1 MVTIS
6 QKKRKNNP
14 IIRVIDQY
22 TAKKVHVIDQYT
34 AKKDFN
40 SSLAYTNVGNEP
52 I

>member
-6 QKKRKNNP
+6 QKKRQNDP
-14 IIRVIDQY
+14 IIR
-22 TAKKVHVIDQYT
+22 VIDQYT

-40 SSLAYTNVGNEP
+40 SSLTYTIVGNEP